1 MGVAIGLNAG
11 MLFLQAR
18 SQPKAVHGLGGTSSS
33 NWLQRKKP
41 MTTPTTPHS
50 GNKLNLP
57 HGNAATAAL
66 DIDDIHS
73 VQVILGEDG
82 DWCILIVL
90 KNGGSVVAAYSEE
103 NIAYLKDLGF
113 EPQYPLG
120 RPVPES
126 EPKGTKRKILRR

>member
-1 MGVAIGLNAG
+1 
-11 MLFLQAR
+11 
-18 SQPKAVHGLGGTSSS
+18 
-33 NWLQRKKP
+33 

-50 GNKLNLP
+50 GNQLNLP
-57 HGNAATAAL
+57 HGNPATAAV

-73 VQVILGEDG
+73 VQVILGGDG

-90 KNGGSVVAAYSEE
+90 KNGDSVVAAYSEE
-103 NIAYLKDLGF
+103 NIAYLKELGF

-126 EPKGTKRKILRR
+126 EPKGTKPKIPRR